1 MGRYNTTLPSLNT
14 IQENSASFEEEYNSQ
29 AIDENMSLSEE
40 GWKELNESYYCNEL
54 CHLTQGRIE
63 QFLESTECQ
72 LMLEKSLIGKKTM
85 IKLSKMDDLERRIG
99 MAAIQ
104 LAKEHNDPL
113 YEKLKLNRI
122 KERQLLGAIN
132 KRYVN
137 PASKVA
143 KVQQK
148 EHIQNKIPI
157 GYARP

>member
-1 MGRYNTTLPSLNT
+1 
-14 IQENSASFEEEYNSQ
+14 
-29 AIDENMSLSEE
+29 
-40 GWKELNESYYCNEL
+40 
-54 CHLTQGRIE
+54 
-63 QFLESTECQ
+63 
-72 LMLEKSLIGKKTM
+72 MLEKSLIGKKTM

>member
-1 MGRYNTTLPSLNT
+1 MGKYSPSISTSFN
-14 IQENSASFEEEYNSQ
+14 ENVESFENEFNEQ
-29 AIDENMSLSEE
+29 AIDENMTLSEE
-40 GWKELNESYYCNEL
+40 GWQELNEAYYCNEL
-54 CHLTQGRIE
+54 CHLSSPKIE

-72 LMLEKSLIGKKTM
+72 AMLEKGLIGKKTM
-85 IKLSKMDDLERRIG
+85 VRLSKMDDLERRIG

-113 YEKLKLNRI
+113 YDKLKLNRV
-122 KERQLLGAIN
+122 KERELLDAIN

-143 KVQQK
+143 KTQQK
-148 EHIQNKIPI
+148 QHLTNRIPI